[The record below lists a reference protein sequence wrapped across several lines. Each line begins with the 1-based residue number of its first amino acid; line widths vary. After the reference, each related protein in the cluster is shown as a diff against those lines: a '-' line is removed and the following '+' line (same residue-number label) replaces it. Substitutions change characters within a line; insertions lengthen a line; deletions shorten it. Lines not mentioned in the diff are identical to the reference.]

1 MSRRAVHVIDVA
13 QALYIA
19 TLTNRT
25 SRMLCGKPLY
35 FQANEHHKAR
45 ETTVAIYTVAAR
57 DGAKKRGTR
66 TMGEVNGALG
76 AKNCK
81 QCFFLARLTP
91 AERAAEI
98 AKRTDKTKAAFD
110 KLKSK
115 KAEANRIKNEARAA
129 KIEAARGDA
138 LVCLD
143 AFVNSDGKHY
153 PERCKT
159 WLRTEHPTRAGE
171 SATQIRCN
179 LVRGHDGDCKERTWE
194 DLALDMREVLDI
206 AIDAHKFANK
216 SGGYRLVVIRD
227 GARACRYCS
236 GELSEGD
243 TCDGCSRPLPKP
255 ARATPRDVCC
265 RFCSAVLGRDQSPFE
280 DYSHAAFDLDGSR
293 LQTIPQYANATEM
306 VDVWKHTVVCALS
319 YLAGVVRTEQTDE
332 PIAILPASS
341 FVLEHDTP

>member
-1 MSRRAVHVIDVA
+1 MSKRAVHILNPIGVQYAAMLVDRNA
-13 QALYIA
+13 
-19 TLTNRT
+19 
-25 SRMLCGKPLY
+25 RMLCGKPLY
-35 FQANEHHKAR
+35 YKNGSTYGADRKPLKSR
-45 ETTVAIYTVAAR
+45 ESTISIDNYATPLRRPRSSPDPKRCTECWRLAAMTPGQRALHLELKKQKTT
-57 DGAKKRGTR
+57 
-66 TMGEVNGALG
+66 N
-76 AKNCK
+76 
-81 QCFFLARLTP
+81 
-91 AERAAEI
+91 
-98 AKRTDKTKAAFD
+98 AFD

-115 KAEANRIKNEARAA
+115 KAEADRIKNETRSA

-159 WLRTEHPTRAGE
+159 WLRTEHPKQAGD

-194 DLALDMREVLDI
+194 GLALDMREVLDI
-206 AIDAHKFANK
+206 AIDAHKFANR
-216 SGGYRLVVIRD
+216 SGGHRLVVMRD

-236 GELSEGD
+236 GELSDGD

-265 RFCSAVLGRDQSPFE
+265 RFCSVVLGRQQSPFE
-280 DYSHAAFDLDGSR
+280 DYSHAAFHPDGSR
-293 LQTIPQYANATEM
+293 LQTIPQYANAPDDFI
-306 VDVWKHTVVCALS
+306 DVWKHTVVCALS

-332 PIAILPASS
+332 PLKVMPASS
-341 FVLEHDTP
+341 FVLEMDQ